1 MKTTLLSVLS
11 IGTVAH
17 LMYRRKQFKTASKKD
32 LIGNP
37 LLLPP
42 NQDVVWTPC
51 FSPSGKKIVL
61 VCGDLTRKS
70 VFLADY
76 PVKDQDDYRLI
87 KSFDN
92 CYKID
97 GISVYE
103 GREET
108 RIAFRETHFQSDTVL
123 SGIQTPEQWKNA
135 CRDHGVKDNSFTS
148 SILVVDSDGNQT
160 VIGETLASL
169 KESLTASTTWQD
181 EKTLWF
187 LDKESQTLSR
197 FDLDSGDKKVM
208 SSDELHPLTRI
219 QQISYNTKLNEL
231 TALDIDRQIAKIDPE
246 DFHVELKSQEPF
258 IQNND
263 EGGILYLDTNG
274 ESVVLQTDRMIVR
287 HRIDDRSNSSFKI
300 KGHYFANFR
309 IASVNSSSS
318 SGIAILVYPKI
329 DQFEKSNAF
338 TTELR
343 TLKIP

>member
-51 FSPSGKKIVL
+51 LSPSGKKIVL

-169 KESLTASTTWQD
+169 KESLTASSTWQD

-187 LDKESQTLSR
+187 FDKESQTLSR
-197 FDLDSGDKKVM
+197 FDLDSGDKKVL

-231 TALDIDRQIAKIDPE
+231 TALDIDQQIAKIDPL
-246 DFHVELKSQEPF
+246 DFHVELTSL
-258 IQNND
+258 D
-263 EGGILYLDTNG
+263 LDTRSIDKRGALCLDSNG
-274 ESVVLQTDRMIVR
+274 ESVVLQGDNEIVR
-287 HRIDDRSNSSFKI
+287 YKFEDLSRSILKI
-300 KGHYFANFR
+300 KDRYSTNFR
-309 IASVNSSSS
+309 IATVSSRSS
-318 SGIAILVYPKI
+318 SGIAILVYPTI
-329 DQFEKSNAF
+329 DRFEKNKAF
-338 TTELR
+338 TTESR